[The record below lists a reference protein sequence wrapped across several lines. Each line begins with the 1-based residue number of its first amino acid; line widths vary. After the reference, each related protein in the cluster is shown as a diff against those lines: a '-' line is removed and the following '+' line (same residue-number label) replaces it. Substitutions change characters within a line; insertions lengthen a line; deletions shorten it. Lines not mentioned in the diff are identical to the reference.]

1 MYMTLRIKLVILLLV
16 GSGFASAQTELS
28 ATNAVFKAL
37 ENNYQIKI
45 AEKQLEISQKNN
57 SWSQAGAFPS
67 VTLTV
72 ANNNVI
78 TDNTQNPFTF
88 TPGIILN
95 QSINPSLGLNWN
107 IFSGFAVHISKNR
120 LEQLEAQSANNAMAI
135 LESTIQDVL
144 KAYYTAQL
152 QEQRKILFNSV
163 LELSRKRLEYY
174 EVKETYANANSLELM
189 QFKNQYITD
198 SINYLVQ
205 EISAEN
211 AMRNLKLLMNDS
223 TDVSFVLTDKIDVV
237 LKELNLSSA
246 EQEMFA
252 NNSNLKNQYLAL
264 ELQKTNTSFQRSF
277 LYPTLSFQA
286 GINPGWSWIKE
297 IQNNTIDIDTRSLSY
312 YGNLN
317 LRYTL
322 FNNWQNKRAVE
333 VSKIQEEIASLNV
346 EDMKQNL
353 SSTLKNLVALYN
365 ARTKLVELS
374 TENILYAEKTFELAQ
389 KRFEFG
395 TINSIDLTNLQNN
408 YQNVMIQHFEHQFNK
423 LDTYLEIYRM
433 TGKIGLNYVSSE

>member
-1 MYMTLRIKLVILLLV
+1 MILKIKLAFVLFLF
-16 GSGFASAQTELS
+16 GSIATAQTELS
-28 ATNAVFKAL
+28 ASNAVFKAL

-45 AEKQLEISQKNN
+45 ASKQLEIGQKNN
-57 SWSQAGAFPS
+57 SWSQAGAFPT
-67 VTLTV
+67 VTLSV

-78 TDNTQNPFTF
+78 TDNTNNPFTF

-107 IFSGFAVHISKNR
+107 IFSGFAVQISKQR
-120 LEQLEAQSANNAMAI
+120 LSQLEEQSANNAMAI
-135 LESTIQDVL
+135 LESTVQDVL

-152 QEQRKILFNSV
+152 QEERKSLFSSV
-163 LELSRKRLEYY
+163 LELSRKRMTYY
-174 EVKETYANANSLELM
+174 EVKEKYANASSLELM

-223 TDVSFVLTDKIDVV
+223 SDVTFILTDKIDVI
-237 LKELNLSSA
+237 LNELNLTAA
-246 EQEMFA
+246 EEEMFA
-252 NNSNLKNQYLAL
+252 NNANLKNQYLAL
-264 ELQKTNTSFQRSF
+264 ELQKSNTSFQKSF

-286 GINPGWSWIKE
+286 GVNPGWSWIKE
-297 IQNNTIDIDTRSLSY
+297 IKNNTIDIDTRSLSY

-333 VSKIQEEIASLNV
+333 VSKIQEEISELNIA
-346 EDMKQNL
+346 DMKQSL
-353 SSTLKNLVALYN
+353 SSTLKNLIALYN
-365 ARTKLVELS
+365 ARTKLVDLS
-374 TENILYAEKTFELAQ
+374 SENIVYAEKTFELAQ
-389 KRFEFG
+389 KRFELG

-408 YQNVMIQHFEHQFNK
+408 YQNVMIQHYEHQFNK

-433 TGKIGLNYVSSE
+433 TGKIGLRYTGAE